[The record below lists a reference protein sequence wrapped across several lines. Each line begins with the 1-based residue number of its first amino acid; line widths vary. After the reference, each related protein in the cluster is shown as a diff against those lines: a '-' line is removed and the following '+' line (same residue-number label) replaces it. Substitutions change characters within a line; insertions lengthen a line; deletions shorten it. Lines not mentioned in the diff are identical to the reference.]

1 MLDYAQ
7 ARRTMV
13 DCQLR
18 PFDITDRAVL
28 AVFGDVPRERFVPED
43 RRSLAYMDQN
53 VGVADRGDPSGRIM
67 LAPMVFARL
76 VQALGIETGD
86 RVLDVGSGR
95 GYGSAILAELGAKV
109 VALES
114 SQDLSRS
121 AAETLASL
129 GLSDI
134 AAVHGPLA
142 AGAPDHG
149 PFDAVVINGAV
160 EAAPDGLL
168 AQLAPDGKLACL
180 QRDGRACRAVVYVRS
195 ANAVGSRILFDATAP
210 VLDEFKPAPEF
221 VF

>member
-18 PFDITDRAVL
+18 TFDVTDRAVL
-28 AVFGDVPRERFVPED
+28 AVFGDIPRERFVPQD

-53 VGVADRGDPSGRIM
+53 VVVAERGDPSGRIM

-76 VQALGIETGD
+76 VQALAIEKGS

-95 GYGSAILAELGAKV
+95 GYGAAILTELGAKV
-109 VALES
+109 VAVES
-114 SQDLSRS
+114 SPDLGRS
-121 AAETLASL
+121 AGETLASL
-129 GLSDI
+129 GLADVV
-134 AAVHGPLA
+134 AVHGPLA
-142 AGAPDHG
+142 AGSPDNG

-160 EAAPDGLL
+160 EAPPDGLL
-168 AQLAPDGKLACL
+168 GQLASGGRLACL
-180 QRDGRACRAVVYVRS
+180 QRDGRSCRAVLYVRS
-195 ANAVGSRILFDATAP
+195 ANAIGSRILFDATAP
-210 VLDEFKPAPEF
+210 VIDEFKPAPEF

>member
-18 PFDITDRAVL
+18 TFDITDRAVL
-28 AVFGDVPRERFVPED
+28 AVFGDIPRERFVPDD

-53 VGVADRGDPSGRIM
+53 VAVADRDDPSGRIM

-95 GYGSAILAELGAKV
+95 GYGAAILAELGANV

-114 SQDLSRS
+114 SQDLSR
-121 AAETLASL
+121 AAEETLASL

-134 AAVHGPLA
+134 ATVHGPLA
-142 AGAPDHG
+142 AGSPDHG
-149 PFDAVVINGAV
+149 PFDGIVINGAV
-160 EAAPDGLL
+160 GSPPDGLL
-168 AQLAPDGKLACL
+168 GQLAPDGKLACL
-180 QRDGRACRAVVYVRS
+180 QRDGRACRAVLYVRS

-210 VLDEFKPAPEF
+210 VLDEFKPAPAF

>member
-18 PFDITDRAVL
+18 TFDITDRAVL
-28 AVFGDVPRERFVPED
+28 AVFGDVPRERFVPDD
-43 RRSLAYMDQN
+43 RQSLAYMDQN
-53 VGVADRGDPSGRIM
+53 VIVADRGDISGRIM

-76 VQALGIETGD
+76 VQSLEIESGS

-95 GYGSAILAELGAKV
+95 GYGSAILAELGAQV

-121 AAETLASL
+121 SGETLASL
-129 GLSDI
+129 GLVGI
-134 AAVHGPLA
+134 TAVHGPLA
-142 AGAPDHG
+142 AGSRDHG
-149 PFDAVVINGAV
+149 PYDAIVVNGAV
-160 EAAPDGLL
+160 ESRPDILL
-168 AQLAPDGKLACL
+168 DQLASNGRLACL
-180 QRDGRACRAVVYVRS
+180 QRDGRACRAVLYVRS
-195 ANAVGSRILFDATAP
+195 ANAVGFRILFDATAP

>member
-18 PFDITDRAVL
+18 TFDITDRAVL

-53 VGVADRGDPSGRIM
+53 VVVADRHDPSGRIM
-67 LAPMVFARL
+67 LAPMVLARL
-76 VQALGIETGD
+76 VQALGIETGS

-114 SQDLSRS
+114 SQELSRS
-121 AAETLASL
+121 AGETLASL

-134 AAVHGPLA
+134 ASVQGPLA
-142 AGAPDHG
+142 EGSRDHG
-149 PFDAVVINGAV
+149 PFDAIVINGAV
-160 EAAPDGLL
+160 ESPPDGLL
-168 AQLAPDGKLACL
+168 AQLASDGRLACL
-180 QRDGRACRAVVYVRS
+180 QRDGRACRAVLYVRS

-210 VLDEFKPAPEF
+210 VLDEFRPAPGF